1 MNLPPWAVAVS
12 STVWRVQT
20 QKPPEKVCLSPS
32 ALSPGREEKSS
43 NNNTCRYQTERQS
56 DQLSSKE
63 MMILSAKT
71 MISLHLKTKGILK
84 AKHSGRTTVGGLK
97 QKFPSPVFFTGPAK
111 KEQALRRDD
120 IMVDYTIALCLSEKR
135 PGAAILSD
143 TQNRGSPVF

>member
-1 MNLPPWAVAVS
+1 
-12 STVWRVQT
+12 
-20 QKPPEKVCLSPS
+20 
-32 ALSPGREEKSS
+32 
-43 NNNTCRYQTERQS
+43 
-56 DQLSSKE
+56 
-63 MMILSAKT
+63 MMTLSAKT

-84 AKHSGRTTVGGLK
+84 AKHSGRTTVSGLK

-111 KEQALRRDD
+111 EEQEAEQALRRDD